1 MTIRKAVFPVA
12 GLGTRF
18 LPATKAVPKEL
29 LPVVDRPLIQYAV
42 DEALEAGIET
52 MIFVTGRNKGAI
64 EDHFD
69 VAYELERIQ
78 ADRGKPLDALEGTR
92 LTPGNAIFVRQQEPR
107 GLGHAIWCARDIVG
121 DEPFAIILP
130 DELLIGRERG
140 CMAQMVAQYEK
151 VGGNLVCAL
160 EVPMAETPSYGIID
174 PGTREGVLT
183 QVKGLVEK
191 PRLGTAPS
199 NLMLPGRY
207 ILQPEVM
214 ALLATQEAGA
224 GGEVQLTDSM
234 AKLIGRQP
242 FHGVTFDGERFDCGS
257 KLGFAQANFALAS
270 RDEAMGPE
278 LKAWAR
284 ALLDAN

>member
-1 MTIRKAVFPVA
+1 MA

-29 LPVVDRPLIQYAV
+29 LPVVDRPLVQYAV

-107 GLGHAIWCARDIVG
+107 GLGHAIWCARDIIG
-121 DEPFAIILP
+121 NEPFAIILP
-130 DELLIGRERG
+130 DELLIGREKG
-140 CMAQMVAQYEK
+140 CLAQMVDQYEK

-160 EVPMAETPSYGIID
+160 EVPMDETPNYGIID
-174 PGTREGVLT
+174 PGLRDDVLT
-183 QVKGLVEK
+183 EVKGLVEK
-191 PRLGTAPS
+191 PKLGTAPS

-214 ALLATQEAGA
+214 DLLATQEAGA

-234 AKLIGRQP
+234 AKLIGKQP

-257 KLGFAQANFALAS
+257 KLGFAQANFALAC
-270 RDEAMGPE
+270 RDAAMGAE
-278 LKAWAR
+278 LRGWAK
-284 ALLDAN
+284 ALLG